1 MRRLVL
7 IPILVLAVVPAGRA
21 QTLRTPAGTDGVQLV
36 NGRGFA
42 TFVSRQ
48 GAILGSVGRGRVTIQ
63 DFADGERTSVKVFGC
78 ERRRR
83 PAAGTRVCIGR
94 HLRFVVRFG
103 AWRVTMRGRDIDASA
118 VVEGRLTLR
127 GTAGTYSI
135 GGSDPRRWPRSVE
148 RFELD

>member
-1 MRRLVL
+1 MRRLVF
-7 IPILVLAVVPAGRA
+7 ICVLVLAFAPTARA
-21 QTLRTPAGTDGVQLV
+21 QDFRALAGTEGVQLM

-42 TFVSRQ
+42 TFVSHE
-48 GAILGSVGRGRVTIQ
+48 GAILGSVGRGSVTIQ
-63 DFADGERTSVKVFGC
+63 DFVDGAGTSIQVFGC

-83 PAAGTRVCIGR
+83 PALRTRVCSGR

-103 AWRVTMRGRDIDASA
+103 AWRVTMRGRNIDASA

-127 GTAGTYSI
+127 GRAGTYSI
-135 GGSDPRRWPRSVE
+135 GGSDRRGWPRSVE